1 MEQVLF
7 HQNTL
12 YVYNTTSRQ
21 KERFEPLHA
30 PFVGM
35 YACGPTVYSEPHL
48 GNCRSFVMYDLMFR
62 YMLHLGYK
70 VRYVRNITDAGHVE
84 STSGE
89 TGDRISKQAKIEQ
102 VEPMEI
108 VQKYSVK
115 FHRIMDTL
123 NCLPPS
129 IEPTAT
135 GHIVEQIEM
144 TKKIMENGF
153 AYETDDAIYFDV
165 EKFSVNYP
173 YTKLSGR
180 NLDDL
185 LNNTRELGGQ
195 ESKKG
200 RLDFALMIKAKPE
213 HIMRWPSPWGDV
225 YPGWH
230 IECSAMSEKYLG
242 KTFDIHCGGMDLIP
256 THHTNEIAQCVACN
270 HVDPVKY
277 WLHPNMLTV
286 NGQKMSKSLGNSFLP
301 AELFDGSHP
310 LLDQG
315 YSPMTVRFSMLQA
328 HYRSTLDFSNDAL
341 KAAEKGY
348 KRLMNAKSA
357 LDQITISGIVNNDE
371 EANVNKLL
379 LATYDAMNNDFNSAQ
394 AIAELNEAASMIN
407 TWNSLQNKK
416 ANIQEHTLLRLKT
429 LLHHFLFDIFGLLE
443 ESENNNEK
451 LNGVMELVIDIRKD
465 ARGKKDFAT
474 SDKIRDALQ
483 GVGIQL
489 KDSKDGTSWQAE

>member
-1 MEQVLF
+1 MEQELF
-7 HQNTL
+7 HQNVL

-35 YACGPTVYSEPHL
+35 YACGPTVYNEPHL

-89 TGDRISKQAKIEQ
+89 AGDRIGKQAKIEQ

-135 GHIVEQIEM
+135 GHIIEQIEM
-144 TKKIMENGF
+144 TKKILANGY

-165 EKFSVNYP
+165 EKFSANYP

-357 LDQITISGIVNNDE
+357 LEQVTVSGTINNEDE
-371 EANVNKLL
+371 AGVNKLL
-379 LATYDAMNNDFNSAQ
+379 LSTYDAMNNDFNSAQ
-394 AIAELNEAASMIN
+394 AIAELNEAASIIN
-407 TWNSLQNKK
+407 TWVSLQNKK
-416 ANIQEHTLLRLKT
+416 AHIQEHTLLRLKK
-429 LLHHFLFDIFGLLE
+429 LLHDFLIEIFGLME

-451 LNGVMELVIDIRKD
+451 LNGVMDLVIDIRKD

-474 SDKIRDALQ
+474 SDKIRDVLQ

-489 KDSKDGTSWQAE
+489 KDSKDGTSWIAE

>member
-1 MEQVLF
+1 
-7 HQNTL
+7 
-12 YVYNTTSRQ
+12 
-21 KERFEPLHA
+21 
-30 PFVGM
+30 
-35 YACGPTVYSEPHL
+35 
-48 GNCRSFVMYDLMFR
+48 
-62 YMLHLGYK
+62 
-70 VRYVRNITDAGHVE
+70 
-84 STSGE
+84 
-89 TGDRISKQAKIEQ
+89 
-102 VEPMEI
+102 
-108 VQKYSVK
+108 
-115 FHRIMDTL
+115 
-123 NCLPPS
+123 
-129 IEPTAT
+129 
-135 GHIVEQIEM
+135 
-144 TKKIMENGF
+144 
-153 AYETDDAIYFDV
+153 
-165 EKFSVNYP
+165 
-173 YTKLSGR
+173 
-180 NLDDL
+180 
-185 LNNTRELGGQ
+185 
-195 ESKKG
+195 
-200 RLDFALMIKAKPE
+200 MIKAKPE

-357 LDQITISGIVNNDE
+357 LDQITISGSINNEE

-394 AIAELNEAASMIN
+394 AIAELNEAASLIN

-429 LLHHFLFDIFGLLE
+429 LLQHFLFDIFGLLE